1 LPLSLL
7 LFFFLFTTLR
17 LSLSQPPR
25 ITMPGTKRSRD
36 DAASSEPAADAA
48 CPQPAADA
56 AAAAAPP
63 SAAAARP
70 PLPPRTLLSLPA
82 DILRLIA
89 ERLDGISSDRR
100 GWESLMRTCRQL
112 RAECMAVSTSLSI
125 PAAYPS
131 RSHIAALGETH
142 RERTAPWTVD
152 ELDADGEPPSPYPS
166 DASEAPDSEEE
177 DGGWGGEV
185 QRRRTMRRPPTD
197 PVLYLTP
204 GRCEA
209 LRVSVDSLT
218 RWVPKLNGAGSP
230 VTTLRL
236 GHIPSEADKSG
247 VDAMFYGMVM
257 GCLSPLPLTVLV
269 VEGFGLPA
277 FLHRPLPAA
286 RLTTLRIVG
295 YVVDD
300 ASSAL
305 ALPYLLRAHGETLR
319 NFSVG
324 FHTRNDAPAGS
335 DGGTEERI
343 PSGLVAAWLAAS
355 AHPPQVEAPPPLFGL
370 SPPPLRAA
378 PLLPSLASFALY
390 GSPLGGRDVAAL
402 VTMCPA
408 LTKLYVR
415 SELQT
420 GCFEPLRTP
429 GTLPRLSAVILW
441 GTAHTLWH
449 DLPDLLVGRALA
461 RLVLPTDHQTE
472 LRGVID
478 ALRQAAALPSSLV
491 LSHPLK
497 GYRWLHGFRDSEL
510 RRLVGLDDPRAVGA
524 AAVGLPARAGPR
536 APPPPVVDT
545 STLRTLTVSL
555 SRSSTWA
562 SMDALAALPSLA
574 SLSLD
579 LTFAKRVVGVGQ
591 RWPAFPALTEAT
603 LSWGDSFRS
612 LSGTMIAF
620 FRGLAPPLA
629 ADAPPATGEAGSDG
643 GGRPAGGRLRRLTIQ
658 DESLQPSVSLLR
670 RDDWAGLF
678 GQWRA
683 LDHLAIRVASAEWL
697 RPPRPSRPT
706 AATATAA
713 AADRDAAAADGEG
726 GASAAGAAGG
736 AGADE
741 AGGSQ
746 DTSGTD
752 SVELVVDRLPRGP
765 PASELRA
772 WLAADVPGLRVTTG
786 MLTKGY
792 ERDPD
797 AW

>member
-1 LPLSLL
+1 
-7 LFFFLFTTLR
+7 
-17 LSLSQPPR
+17 
-25 ITMPGTKRSRD
+25 MPGTKRSRD
-36 DAASSEPAADAA
+36 DAASSQPTADAA
-48 CPQPAADA
+48 SPPPAADA

-82 DILRLIA
+82 DVLRIIA
-89 ERLDGISSDRR
+89 ERLDGIPSHRR

-112 RAECMAVSTSLSI
+112 RAECMAVSSSLSI
-125 PAAYPS
+125 PAGYPS
-131 RSHIAALGETH
+131 RSHVAACGESH
-142 RERTAPWTVD
+142 HQHTAPWTVD
-152 ELDADGEPPSPYPS
+152 ELDADGGPPALCPS
-166 DASEAPDSEEE
+166 DESEAPDSEEE
-177 DGGWGGEV
+177 DGGGGGGLK
-185 QRRRTMRRPPTD
+185 RRRTKRRPPSD

-209 LRVSVDSLT
+209 LRVSVDSLA

-230 VTTLRL
+230 VTTLRF
-236 GHIPSEADKSG
+236 GHIPSDADQSG
-247 VDAMFYGMVM
+247 VDAVFYGMLM

-286 RLTTLRIVG
+286 RLTTLRVVG
-295 YVVDD
+295 YIVDD
-300 ASSAL
+300 PSSAL

-324 FHTRNDAPAGS
+324 FHTRNDPPAGS
-335 DGGTEERI
+335 GGGTEERI
-343 PSGLVAAWLAAS
+343 PSGLVAGWLATS
-355 AHPPQVEAPPPLFGL
+355 AHPPLVEAPPPLYGL

-378 PLLPSLASFALY
+378 PLLPSLVSFALY
-390 GSPLGGRDVAAL
+390 GSPLGERDVAAL

-408 LTKLYVR
+408 LTQLYVR

-420 GCFEPLRTP
+420 GCFQPLRTP

-441 GTAHTLWH
+441 GTARTLWR
-449 DLPDLLVGRALA
+449 DLPDVLVGRALA
-461 RLVLPTDHQTE
+461 RLVLPTDCQTE

-497 GYRWLHGFRDSEL
+497 GYAWLHGFRDSEL

-545 STLRTLTVSL
+545 STLRTLSVSL
-555 SRSSTWA
+555 ARSSTWA
-562 SMDALAALPSLA
+562 SMDALAALPGLA

-579 LTFAKRVVGVGQ
+579 LTNAKLVVGAGQ

-603 LSWGDSFRS
+603 LCWGGCFRS
-612 LSGTMIAF
+612 LSGTMVAF

-643 GGRPAGGRLRRLTIQ
+643 GGRPAGVRLRRLTIQ
-658 DESLQPSVSLLR
+658 DESLQPSVALLR

-678 GQWRA
+678 GPWRA
-683 LDHLAIRVASAEWL
+683 LDHLAIRVSSAAWL
-697 RPPRPSRPT
+697 RPPRPSPPT
-706 AATATAA
+706 AATATPAAADGNAA
-713 AADRDAAAADGEG
+713 AADAEG
-726 GASAAGAAGG
+726 GGGAAGAAGG

-741 AGGSQ
+741 ADGNQ
-746 DTSGTD
+746 RTADTENDG
-752 SVELVVDRLPRGP
+752 LVVGGLPRGS

-772 WLAADVPGLRVTTG
+772 WLAADVPGLQVTTG
-786 MLTKGY
+786 MLTMRY
-792 ERDPD
+792 ETDPD